1 MSVTKVPVYR
11 QAQIDIKEY
20 IERHGLKPG
29 DALPAEER
37 FAQEIGIGRL
47 ALREAL
53 KALDSLGI
61 VETRHGEGVFV
72 KEFSFDS
79 ILENLP
85 YAMCAT
91 HSQVQGLLQVRSYLE
106 FGAVLDVVNHISADA
121 LQKLRLLADRMA
133 AKAKAGEN
141 FGDEDRAFHAE
152 MYRCLGNRFLDS
164 LIDLFWEAFRRM
176 NGSAEGAADLW
187 VLESRAADHLQ
198 IVDMLERRDALGLLA
213 AHRKHFQYLL
223 TRFPRD
229 PQDPRDPQPANPSPQ
244 RCRPCP

>member
-1 MSVTKVPVYR
+1 MSVARIPVYR

-20 IERHGLKPG
+20 IERHRLKPG
-29 DALPAEER
+29 DALPPEER
-37 FAQEIGIGRL
+37 FAQEIGVGRL

-85 YAMCAT
+85 YAMSAT

-106 FGAVLDVVNHISADA
+106 FGAVLDVVERMSGDSLQRLRA
-121 LQKLRLLADRMA
+121 LAERMMA
-133 AKAKAGEN
+133 RARAGEN

-152 MYRCLGNRFLDS
+152 LYRCLGNRFLDS
-164 LIDLFWEAFRRM
+164 LIDLFWETFRRM
-176 NGSAEGAADLW
+176 NGRGEAAADLW
-187 VLESRAADHLQ
+187 VLESRAADHLA

-213 AHRKHFQYLL
+213 AHRKHFHDLL
-223 TRFPRD
+223 ARFPRD
-229 PQDPRDPQPANPSPQ
+229 PRECPAPSTSTTTST
-244 RCRPCP
+244 R